1 MLLFA
6 TCSMCQWT
14 VFVDSP
20 IFSLDDVTITDN
32 ATASKVSSGKLDLMF
47 FPDMMDDKDE
57 DEDDDEELNT
67 EQREK
72 QSAKLDE
79 EKRLELEKKKKLQRR
94 LHSIPP
100 GIDLFRFVMNHYHS
114 NLIYILNFQKLYF
127 RQNSKQENVFK
138 YFCLESLNLETDF
151 NYSRRPKLLGH
162 GFTNAR
168 LDEMFSDRFCLMK
181 CKTQL

>member
-1 MLLFA
+1 MTKEKKDNGKDSDDNLL
-6 TCSMCQWT
+6 
-14 VFVDSP
+14 
-20 IFSLDDVTITDN
+20 SLDDVTITDN
-32 ATASKVSSGKLDLMF
+32 ATASKVSSGKLDLMI

-79 EKRLELEKKKKLQRR
+79 EKRLELEKKKKLQKR

-100 GIDLFRFVMNHYHS
+100 GIDL
-114 NLIYILNFQKLYF
+114 F

-138 YFCLESLNLETDF
+138 YFCLESLNLET
-151 NYSRRPKLLGH
+151 
-162 GFTNAR
+162 
-168 LDEMFSDRFCLMK
+168 
-181 CKTQL
+181 